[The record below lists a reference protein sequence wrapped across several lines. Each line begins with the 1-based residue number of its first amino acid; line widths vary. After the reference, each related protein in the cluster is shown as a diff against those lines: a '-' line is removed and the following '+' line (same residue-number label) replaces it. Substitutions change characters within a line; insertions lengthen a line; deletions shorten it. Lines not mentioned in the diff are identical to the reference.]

1 MATYVNDLRLKEIST
16 GDESGTWGTSTN
28 TNLELIAEAFSFG
41 TEAITTNAD
50 THTTTIADGSTD
62 PGRSMFL
69 KYTGTLDSAC
79 TITIGPNTVSK
90 LWFIENATSGSQ
102 SIIIKQGSGATI
114 TIANGQVKA
123 IYSDGAGSGAAMV
136 DAFTDLSVPSFFVS
150 GDLDVDG
157 TTNLDVV
164 DIDGALTQDGGAVFN
179 EASADVDF
187 RVESDANTHALFVE
201 GSSSNVGIG
210 TSSPNRNLH
219 IIGAYTVE
227 NSAGSPTGA
236 LLFIPAADANRIYSR
251 QSNSSTSSR
260 DLAFV
265 SGSSEAM
272 RISGGNVGIG
282 TDSPNR
288 NLHVSGGAADV
299 AFGITN
305 SASGTSAS
313 DGFSITLENPTPDV
327 AIRQRENANMKFLT
341 NNTERMRID
350 SSGNVE
356 VKGGQ
361 ELRVYR
367 GDNATYGS
375 MKYLTGSGGLQLNDK
390 NGDGISF
397 VKADGATEYGRF
409 DASGNLGIGTSSP
422 SSYHAPADNLVIGSS
437 GDNGLTIVSGTS
449 SGGTICFADGTSGGA
464 QFAGFIDYQHNGDY
478 MRFGTNVG
486 TEAMRIDSSGRVGI
500 GTASPSSYYAK
511 DLVVSAVDEGG
522 ITIAGGSTDQN
533 YLMFA
538 EGTSG
543 SETYRGYIGYDHPT
557 DIMQM
562 VTHSVL
568 RFYNGTSSSEMGRF
582 DSDSKFLVGTTG
594 ASFGERMTVN
604 SNSASYS
611 AHLFATSGATAPL
624 ICRNQNGV
632 SGSRSQIIFYY
643 DSSAVGSITSTASAT
658 GYGTSSD
665 QRLKSNIED
674 ADDAGSKVDAIQVR
688 KFDWKVDGSHQ
699 DYGMVAQ
706 ELQSVAPEAVTGDAE
721 SDEMMAVDYSKLVP
735 MLVKEIQ
742 SLRTRVAQLENN

>member
-1 MATYVNDLRLKEIST
+1 MRF
-16 GDESGTWGTSTN
+16 G
-28 TNLELIAEAFSFG
+28 TNLG
-41 TEAITTNAD
+41 
-50 THTTTIADGSTD
+50 
-62 PGRSMFL
+62 
-69 KYTGTLDSAC
+69 
-79 TITIGPNTVSK
+79 
-90 LWFIENATSGSQ
+90 
-102 SIIIKQGSGATI
+102 
-114 TIANGQVKA
+114 
-123 IYSDGAGSGAAMV
+123 
-136 DAFTDLSVPSFFVS
+136 
-150 GDLDVDG
+150 
-157 TTNLDVV
+157 
-164 DIDGALTQDGGAVFN
+164 
-179 EASADVDF
+179 
-187 RVESDANTHALFVE
+187 VERL
-201 GSSSNVGIG
+201 
-210 TSSPNRNLH
+210 
-219 IIGAYTVE
+219 
-227 NSAGSPTGA
+227 
-236 LLFIPAADANRIYSR
+236 
-251 QSNSSTSSR
+251 
-260 DLAFV
+260 
-265 SGSSEAM
+265 
-272 RISGGNVGIG
+272 
-282 TDSPNR
+282 
-288 NLHVSGGAADV
+288 
-299 AFGITN
+299 
-305 SASGTSAS
+305 
-313 DGFSITLENPTPDV
+313 
-327 AIRQRENANMKFLT
+327 
-341 NNTERMRID
+341 RID

-582 DSDSKFLVGTTG
+582 DSGGKFLVGTTG
-594 ASFGERMTVN
+594 ASFGERLTVN

-643 DSSAVGSITSTASAT
+643 DSSAVGSITSTPSAT